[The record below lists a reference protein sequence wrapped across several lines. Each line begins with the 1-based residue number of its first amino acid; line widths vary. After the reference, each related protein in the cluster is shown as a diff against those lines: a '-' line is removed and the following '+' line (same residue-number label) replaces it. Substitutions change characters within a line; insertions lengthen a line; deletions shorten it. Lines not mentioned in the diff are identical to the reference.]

1 MPLVVV
7 GFVVYERWTGRAV
20 DGRSLVG
27 EERVE
32 VDDMVDIKT
41 KLRRSEYCKGEDCNV
56 KSCRNR
62 KISNFL
68 AVGTKLWSGSVWK
81 VLA

>member
-32 VDDMVDIKT
+32 VDDMVDIRT
-41 KLRRSEYCKGEDCNV
+41 KLRRSQYCKGEDSDV
-56 KSCRNR
+56 KSCRNG
-62 KISNFL
+62 KNYKMFSC
-68 AVGTKLWSGSVWK
+68 GD
-81 VLA
+81 